1 MKSEQEKSAF
11 VSEAIRCL
19 DELEQLVE
27 SSKSMP
33 LTHHKIVDED
43 AFFVATQRLKL
54 LFPSVAVEAEQKD
67 SALLARLR
75 RGSTLL
81 CIVDVQQKLLPAIH
95 DAEQIEKN
103 CVLLAR
109 AARQLGIP
117 MVITEQNPSRLGST
131 AASLREVA
139 GEFKAIEK
147 MSFSA
152 CAATA
157 PGGSTL
163 DAIQASG
170 RDTILLC
177 GVEAH
182 VCVLQTALDLVDA
195 EYSVFVARDAISS
208 RTSENAQIG
217 WERMM
222 RAGVLPTSTESA
234 IFELLTEAGT
244 PDFKALLPFLK

>member
-1 MKSEQEKSAF
+1 MKSEQEK
-11 VSEAIRCL
+11 
-19 DELEQLVE
+19 
-27 SSKSMP
+27 
-33 LTHHKIVDED
+33 
-43 AFFVATQRLKL
+43 
-54 LFPSVAVEAEQKD
+54 
-67 SALLARLR
+67 RLR

-81 CIVDVQQKLLPAIH
+81 LIVDVQQKLLPAIH
-95 DAEQIEKN
+95 DAEQVEKN

-152 CAATA
+152 CAAV

-208 RTSENAQIG
+208 RTPENAQIG

-234 IFELLTEAGT
+234 IFEWLETAGT